1 MSIVSKS
8 ASGKSLRR
16 GVFYASFRVERPAG
30 AKLCVAQL
38 QVPMVWRIANGGSY
52 VPSLVFYEGLL
63 YMANE
68 LGVVTAVDAKS
79 GESV

>member
-1 MSIVSKS
+1 
-8 ASGKSLRR
+8 
-16 GVFYASFRVERPAG
+16 
-30 AKLCVAQL
+30 
-38 QVPMVWRIANGGSY
+38 MVWRIANGGSY

-68 LGVVTAVDAKS
+68 LGVVTAMDAKS